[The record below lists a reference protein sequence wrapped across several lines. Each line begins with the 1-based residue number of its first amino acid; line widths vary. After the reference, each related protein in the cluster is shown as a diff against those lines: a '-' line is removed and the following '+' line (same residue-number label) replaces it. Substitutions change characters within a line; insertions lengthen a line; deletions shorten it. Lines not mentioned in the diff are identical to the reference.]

1 MRWRKVTMMVT
12 ERMER
17 MDVQMVMPV
26 MMPIVN
32 VDEDGGI
39 PDGDTRQVGR
49 EFPSSLRAKPVVR
62 WWPLSVVLLAC
73 SACLLLQLS
82 QVATA
87 TAGSELLV
95 QDFTLL
101 GGASLGAA
109 TFGEPPCEVP
119 AQLPGDRND
128 EQPQPL
134 LPDDSGSGEGPLKLS
149 QLVTGS
155 DVIFKA
161 FAGHGNDL
169 RQAVWNRTASASSS
183 SSTTN
188 SQHHQPRWKASRTM
202 PDGEQEFMVRLEP
215 GIVYKGNELFK
226 QLQLNSW
233 KHYFVIWSNGS
244 AEYGHRQGKVPSRSS
259 RSVASSSSVR
269 NDDPGN
275 EPSYAADPFDPYRNV
290 RNVDRNRATT
300 RKCTTRRRTIS
311 EQRDGAAD
319 TSSFHRQPQPTSS
332 PGWESSQIEGR
343 TMVADGSNSRDARL
357 GLGTLVLDQT
367 LHRLRDT
374 GAGASSSANERVN
387 LHDKRPH
394 QEQQSESRASA
405 PESNH
410 PERSATKE
418 GASDETEGQISR
430 TLNEILPV
438 TVIVF
443 GRLVANRPANRLKDG
458 DNLLRV
464 DPYVGLLR
472 WDQRLEDALWQT
484 LGWSKW
490 SEYTGCSVACGKGV
504 QQRFRHCLQSRG
516 PPSITTEHHATLAHH
531 PQTGDA
537 PAPVVSTQP
546 VQPQP
551 PGVSIAGGDV
561 AGDAEERTPTTTTT
575 TTIGSE
581 EGKRN
586 GGRWNEEPVMDFQ
599 THSGASGESI
609 ERLSGGEPVESI
621 VTMPPGMVARNAS
634 THRDTWLHSCEGH
647 NIEQRSCNLYDCSGT
662 VDLLSVLTSDYQRRN
677 WDESFDERINYEI
690 NQLEQNFTL
699 MMSFRFMRP
708 VNGHQPGTHRS
719 QHAEDTVASQQQQQ
733 DPEHQQQHQTT
744 TTAGSNNN
752 ILSLRSKLTTGSSL
766 SINFVTDGHGGLRVI
781 QEKYGLSEMLPV
793 PDAALFDG
801 DWHSLALSGRDGGLV
816 TVHVDCQWINSFV
829 LTKGSIELPQYPLV
843 DVGRDIELRQL
854 TVVPG
859 AKLAK
864 LQCDSRTIAIR
875 DVENRQVTNY
885 FEHLN

>member
-1 MRWRKVTMMVT
+1 MMVS
-12 ERMER
+12 ERIER
-17 MDVQMVMPV
+17 MDVQMVIPV
-26 MMPIVN
+26 MPIVN
-32 VDEDGGI
+32 DDKDGGI
-39 PDGDTRQVGR
+39 PDDTRQAGR
-49 EFPSSLRAKPVVR
+49 EFHSALRAKPVER
-62 WWPLSVVLLAC
+62 WLPLSVVLLAL
-73 SACLLLQLS
+73 ACLLLQLS
-82 QVATA
+82 QVATE

-101 GGASLGAA
+101 GGASRGAA
-109 TFGEPPCEVP
+109 AASAGEPPCEDP
-119 AQLPGDRND
+119 AQLPGDRDD
-128 EQPQPL
+128 EQPKPV
-134 LPDDSGSGEGPLKLS
+134 PDDSASGEGPLKLS

-169 RQAVWNRTASASSS
+169 KQAVWNRTASSSS
-183 SSTTN
+183 SSN
-188 SQHHQPRWKASRTM
+188 SQHHQPRWKALRTM
-202 PDGEQEFMVRLEP
+202 PDDEQEFMVRLEP

-259 RSVASSSSVR
+259 RSVASSSVR
-269 NDDPGN
+269 NDGPGN
-275 EPSYAADPFDPYRNV
+275 EPSYAADPFDVRNV
-290 RNVDRNRATT
+290 RNIDRNRGT
-300 RKCTTRRRTIS
+300 RKCRTRRTI
-311 EQRDGAAD
+311 EQRDGAAGAF
-319 TSSFHRQPQPTSS
+319 SFHRRQPQSTSS
-332 PGWESSQIEGR
+332 PEDSRPPALIERR
-343 TMVADGSNSRDARL
+343 TTVADGGSISRGARL
-357 GLGTLVLDQT
+357 GLGTVLDS
-367 LHRLRDT
+367 LHRLKETRP
-374 GAGASSSANERVN
+374 AFSSANERVN

-394 QEQQSESRASA
+394 QQQSESRASA
-405 PESNH
+405 PESSQ
-410 PERSATKE
+410 PERKARKE
-418 GASDETEGQISR
+418 DGTDETEGQISR

-443 GRLVANRPANRLKDG
+443 GRLVADRPATPKDG

-484 LGWSKW
+484 LGWSRW

-516 PPSITTEHHATLAHH
+516 PPSVTSSSSITTERHAMAQPH
-531 PQTGDA
+531 PQTDDVLA
-537 PAPVVSTQP
+537 RSENEASAAMAAVVSTQP
-546 VQPQP
+546 S
-551 PGVSIAGGDV
+551 GVSIAAAI
-561 AGDAEERTPTTTTT
+561 AGNADKRTTATATATTT
-575 TTIGSE
+575 S
-581 EGKRN
+581 
-586 GGRWNEEPVMDFQ
+586 GGNWNEEPVMDFQ

-609 ERLSGGEPVESI
+609 EQLSLGEPDDSI
-621 VTMPPGMVARNAS
+621 ATMASAAMLTTDKTRNATIRS
-634 THRDTWLHSCEGH
+634 TVTATRRRGTWLSCEGH
-647 NIEQRSCNLYDCSGT
+647 NIEQRSCNLYDCSGA
-662 VDLLSVLTSDYQRRN
+662 VDLLSVLTADYQRRN

-708 VNGHQPGTHRS
+708 ANGHQRGHRS
-719 QHAEDTVASQQQQQ
+719 QYAEATGNSQQHHQTVAR
-733 DPEHQQQHQTT
+733 
-744 TTAGSNNN
+744 SNNN

-801 DWHSLALSGRDGGLV
+801 DWHSLALSGLDGGLV